1 MKEILSTLD
10 LMTVLWLLLFAVFV
24 VGEIA
29 TVGLTMIWFAA
40 GALAAMIAALCG
52 ANIIV
57 QVLVFIAVSVGCLAL
72 TRAKVQ
78 DFINRQTQR
87 TNADRAIGQVI
98 RISERVSNRDQSGK
112 AVFGGVDWTVR
123 TRSDDEVIEEGE
135 SARVLEISGVKLIV
149 EKV

>member
-1 MKEILSTLD
+1 MGEIWSNIDPLTI
-10 LMTVLWLLLFAVFV
+10 LWLLLFAAFV

-52 ANIIV
+52 ANLIV
-57 QVLVFIAVSVGCLAL
+57 QVLVFIVVSVGCLAL

-78 DFINRQTQR
+78 DFINGRTQR
-87 TNADRAIGQVI
+87 TNADRAIGQIV
-98 RISERVSNRDQSGK
+98 RISERVSNRDKSGK
-112 AVFGGVDWTVR
+112 AVFGDVDWTVR
-123 TRSDDEVIEEGE
+123 TRTDDEVIEEGE